1 MQIRKAIPPL
11 AALLAIAGLIGSLAY
26 NADEPLT
33 SWQLLAKVKVS
44 PGLFGDAETTFDPG
58 IKALDQKEM
67 SMAGYMFPLQAGSS
81 VRRFILSAKPP
92 TCSTCMP
99 GGSEAMV
106 LVNSPQPIKVSTERM
121 HIKGQFKI
129 AQEMGLFYRLDMP
142 IKVVQ

>member
-1 MQIRKAIPPL
+1 MQIRKVILPL
-11 AALLAIAGLIGSLAY
+11 AALLTLTGLIGSLAS

-33 SWQLLAKVKVS
+33 SWQLLAKIKIS
-44 PGLFGDAETTFDPG
+44 PGLLGEAETTFDPR
-58 IKALDQKEM
+58 IKALDQTDI
-67 SMAGYMFPLQAGSS
+67 SLAGYMFPLQAGSS

-92 TCSTCMP
+92 TCASCMP

-129 AQEMGLFYRLDMP
+129 VQEMGLFYRLDMA
-142 IKVVQ
+142 